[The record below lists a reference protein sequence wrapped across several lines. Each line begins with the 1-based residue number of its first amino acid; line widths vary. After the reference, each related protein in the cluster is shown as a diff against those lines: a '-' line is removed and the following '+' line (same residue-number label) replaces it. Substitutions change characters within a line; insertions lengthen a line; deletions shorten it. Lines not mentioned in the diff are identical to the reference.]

1 MKYSEIITLA
11 QAGFTAQQIAQM
23 AQVEA
28 VYQPTPAPQPAP
40 GRSGRATTLIEEPD
54 GTVREYI
61 AGGGGS
67 ACSQQETVPVQQELT
82 AQQTPDQ
89 LSAILAEMQ
98 TLKQTMQAQNR
109 QNAELIPPTPQSA
122 QDILS
127 SIIAPP
133 KKNGENKKE
142 VNTI

>member
-1 MKYSEIITLA
+1 MNYSDIIALA
-11 QAGFTAQQIAQM
+11 RAGFTAQQIAQM
-23 AQVEA
+23 SQGESV
-28 VYQPTPAPQPAP
+28 PAP

-67 ACSQQETVPVQQELT
+67 ACSQQELT

-133 KKNGENKKE
+133 KKNGEK
-142 VNTI
+142 

>member
-23 AQVEA
+23 AQVESA
-28 VYQPTPAPQPAP
+28 PVPQEPSGLAAILAEMQTLVPAASQPTPDPQP
-40 GRSGRATTLIEEPD
+40 
-54 GTVREYI
+54 
-61 AGGGGS
+61 
-67 ACSQQETVPVQQELT
+67 VPET

-133 KKNGENKKE
+133 KTGEK
-142 VNTI
+142 

>member
-28 VYQPTPAPQPAP
+28 APQPAP
-40 GRSGRATTLIEEPD
+40 DPQPAPAPE
-54 GTVREYI
+54 
-61 AGGGGS
+61 
-67 ACSQQETVPVQQELT
+67 T
-82 AQQTPDQ
+82 AQPAPDQ

-122 QDILS
+122 QDILT

-133 KKNGENKKE
+133 KTGEK
-142 VNTI
+142 

>member
-1 MKYSEIITLA
+1 MNYSDIIALVR
-11 QAGFTAQQIAQM
+11 AGFTAQQIAQM
-23 AQVEA
+23 AQAE
-28 VYQPTPAPQPAP
+28 PA
-40 GRSGRATTLIEEPD
+40 
-54 GTVREYI
+54 
-61 AGGGGS
+61 
-67 ACSQQETVPVQQELT
+67 PVQQEPAPVQQEPT

-89 LSAILAEMQ
+89 FSAILAEMQ

-133 KKNGENKKE
+133 KKNGEK
-142 VNTI
+142 

>member
-1 MKYSEIITLA
+1 MNYSDIIALA
-11 QAGFTAQQIAQM
+11 RAGFTAQQIAQM
-23 AQVEA
+23 
-28 VYQPTPAPQPAP
+28 
-40 GRSGRATTLIEEPD
+40 
-54 GTVREYI
+54 
-61 AGGGGS
+61 
-67 ACSQQETVPVQQELT
+67 SQAEQVQQEPAPAPAPT
-82 AQQTPDQ
+82 VEQQEPAPAIVQQTPDQ

-133 KKNGENKKE
+133 KKNGEK
-142 VNTI
+142 

>member
-1 MKYSEIITLA
+1 MNYSDIIALA
-11 QAGFTAQQIAQM
+11 RAGFTAQQIAQM
-23 AQVEA
+23 SQAE
-28 VYQPTPAPQPAP
+28 PA
-40 GRSGRATTLIEEPD
+40 
-54 GTVREYI
+54 
-61 AGGGGS
+61 
-67 ACSQQETVPVQQELT
+67 PVQQEQT
-82 AQQTPDQ
+82 PAPVQQEPAPVQQEPVQQTPDQ

-133 KKNGENKKE
+133 KKNGEK
-142 VNTI
+142 

>member
-1 MKYSEIITLA
+1 MNYSDIIALA
-11 QAGFTAQQIAQM
+11 RAGFTAQQIAQM
-23 AQVEA
+23 SQAE
-28 VYQPTPAPQPAP
+28 PA
-40 GRSGRATTLIEEPD
+40 
-54 GTVREYI
+54 
-61 AGGGGS
+61 
-67 ACSQQETVPVQQELT
+67 PVQQEPAPVQQEPAPVQQEPT
-82 AQQTPDQ
+82 VQQTPDQ

-133 KKNGENKKE
+133 KKNGEK
-142 VNTI
+142 

>member
-1 MKYSEIITLA
+1 MNYSDIIALA
-11 QAGFTAQQIAQM
+11 RAGFTAQQIAQM
-23 AQVEA
+23 SQAE
-28 VYQPTPAPQPAP
+28 PA
-40 GRSGRATTLIEEPD
+40 
-54 GTVREYI
+54 
-61 AGGGGS
+61 
-67 ACSQQETVPVQQELT
+67 PVQQEPAPVLQESAPVQQEP

-98 TLKQTMQAQNR
+98 TLKQTMQARNR

-133 KKNGENKKE
+133 KKNGEK
-142 VNTI
+142 

>member
-1 MKYSEIITLA
+1 MKYSDIITLA
-11 QAGFTAQQIAQM
+11 QAGFTAQQISQM

-28 VYQPTPAPQPAP
+28 MPVPQEPAPVPQEPRGLAAILAEMQTLVPQPAPAPDPQPTPAPAPAP
-40 GRSGRATTLIEEPD
+40 A
-54 GTVREYI
+54 
-61 AGGGGS
+61 
-67 ACSQQETVPVQQELT
+67 
-82 AQQTPDQ
+82 PDQ
-89 LSAILAEMQ
+89 LTAILTEMQ

-133 KKNGENKKE
+133 KAGEK
-142 VNTI
+142 

>member
-1 MKYSEIITLA
+1 MNYSDIIALA
-11 QAGFTAQQIAQM
+11 RAGFTAQQIAQM
-23 AQVEA
+23 SQTEQVPQE
-28 VYQPTPAPQPAP
+28 PTPAPVPQEPAP
-40 GRSGRATTLIEEPD
+40 APAPAVE
-54 GTVREYI
+54 
-61 AGGGGS
+61 
-67 ACSQQETVPVQQELT
+67 QQEPAPAIV
-82 AQQTPDQ
+82 QQTPDQ

-133 KKNGENKKE
+133 KKNGEK
-142 VNTI
+142 

>member
-1 MKYSEIITLA
+1 MNYSDIIALA
-11 QAGFTAQQIAQM
+11 RAGFTAQQIAQM
-23 AQVEA
+23 SQAEQVQQEPA
-28 VYQPTPAPQPAP
+28 PAPVQQEPTPAP
-40 GRSGRATTLIEEPD
+40 
-54 GTVREYI
+54 
-61 AGGGGS
+61 
-67 ACSQQETVPVQQELT
+67 VQQEPT
-82 AQQTPDQ
+82 PAPVQQTPDQ

-133 KKNGENKKE
+133 KKNGEK
-142 VNTI
+142 

>member
-1 MKYSEIITLA
+1 MKYSDIITLA

-23 AQVEA
+23 AQVESA
-28 VYQPTPAPQPAP
+28 PVPQESAPVPAAPQPTPDPQPAPAPAPQPA
-40 GRSGRATTLIEEPD
+40 
-54 GTVREYI
+54 
-61 AGGGGS
+61 
-67 ACSQQETVPVQQELT
+67 
-82 AQQTPDQ
+82 PDQ

-133 KKNGENKKE
+133 KTGEK
-142 VNTI
+142 

>member
-1 MKYSEIITLA
+1 MNYSDIIALA
-11 QAGFTAQQIAQM
+11 RAGYTAQQIAQM
-23 AQVEA
+23 SQAE
-28 VYQPTPAPQPAP
+28 PA
-40 GRSGRATTLIEEPD
+40 
-54 GTVREYI
+54 
-61 AGGGGS
+61 
-67 ACSQQETVPVQQELT
+67 PVQQEP
-82 AQQTPDQ
+82 APVQQEPAPVQQEPAPVQQEPPVQQTLDQ

-133 KKNGENKKE
+133 KNGEK
-142 VNTI
+142 

>member
-28 VYQPTPAPQPAP
+28 DSQPEPVPAPQSTPAPEITQPSPAP
-40 GRSGRATTLIEEPD
+40 
-54 GTVREYI
+54 
-61 AGGGGS
+61 
-67 ACSQQETVPVQQELT
+67 ETI
-82 AQQTPDQ
+82 QQTPDQ
-89 LSAILAEMQ
+89 FTAILAEMQ

-109 QNAELIPPTPQSA
+109 QNAELIPPAPQSA

-133 KKNGENKKE
+133 KTGEK
-142 VNTI
+142 

>member
-1 MKYSEIITLA
+1 MNYSDIIALA
-11 QAGFTAQQIAQM
+11 RAGFTAQQIAQM
-23 AQVEA
+23 SQAEQVPQE
-28 VYQPTPAPQPAP
+28 PAPAPVTQEPAP
-40 GRSGRATTLIEEPD
+40 APVPQVG
-54 GTVREYI
+54 
-61 AGGGGS
+61 
-67 ACSQQETVPVQQELT
+67 QQGPAPAIV
-82 AQQTPDQ
+82 QQTPDQ

-133 KKNGENKKE
+133 KKNGEK
-142 VNTI
+142 

>member
-28 VYQPTPAPQPAP
+28 ASQPALAPAPQPAP
-40 GRSGRATTLIEEPD
+40 A
-54 GTVREYI
+54 
-61 AGGGGS
+61 
-67 ACSQQETVPVQQELT
+67 SQPAPAPHPAPASQP
-82 AQQTPDQ
+82 APDQ
-89 LSAILAEMQ
+89 LNAILAEMQ

-133 KKNGENKKE
+133 KTGEK
-142 VNTI
+142 

>member
-1 MKYSEIITLA
+1 MNYSDIIALA
-11 QAGFTAQQIAQM
+11 RAGFTAQQIAQM
-23 AQVEA
+23 SQAEQ
-28 VYQPTPAPQPAP
+28 TPA
-40 GRSGRATTLIEEPD
+40 
-54 GTVREYI
+54 
-61 AGGGGS
+61 
-67 ACSQQETVPVQQELT
+67 PVQQEQT
-82 AQQTPDQ
+82 PAPAPAVEQQEPAPAIVQQTPDQ

-133 KKNGENKKE
+133 KKNGEK
-142 VNTI
+142 

>member
-1 MKYSEIITLA
+1 MNYSDIIALA
-11 QAGFTAQQIAQM
+11 RAGFTAQQIAQM
-23 AQVEA
+23 SQAEQAPQEPAPAPVQQE
-28 VYQPTPAPQPAP
+28 PTPAP
-40 GRSGRATTLIEEPD
+40 
-54 GTVREYI
+54 
-61 AGGGGS
+61 
-67 ACSQQETVPVQQELT
+67 VQQEPT
-82 AQQTPDQ
+82 PAPVQHTPDQ

-133 KKNGENKKE
+133 KKNGEK
-142 VNTI
+142 

>member
-1 MKYSEIITLA
+1 MNYSDIIALA
-11 QAGFTAQQIAQM
+11 RAGFTAQQIAQM
-23 AQVEA
+23 SQAEQVPQE
-28 VYQPTPAPQPAP
+28 PAPAPVTQEPAP
-40 GRSGRATTLIEEPD
+40 A
-54 GTVREYI
+54 
-61 AGGGGS
+61 
-67 ACSQQETVPVQQELT
+67 PVQQVGQQEP
-82 AQQTPDQ
+82 APAIVQQTPDQ

-133 KKNGENKKE
+133 KKNGEK
-142 VNTI
+142 

>member
-1 MKYSEIITLA
+1 MNYSDIIALA
-11 QAGFTAQQIAQM
+11 RAGFTAQQIAQM
-23 AQVEA
+23 SQADPALVPQE
-28 VYQPTPAPQPAP
+28 PT
-40 GRSGRATTLIEEPD
+40 
-54 GTVREYI
+54 
-61 AGGGGS
+61 
-67 ACSQQETVPVQQELT
+67 PVQQEPT
-82 AQQTPDQ
+82 VQQTPDQ

-133 KKNGENKKE
+133 KKNGEK
-142 VNTI
+142 